1 MVPPSTIPYLLEWG
15 WLAEQRNGLG
25 GVLSAGLAEKAVRG
39 IPARLSSL
47 EERALFRMRGSSCG
61 QDPAGKEV
69 ACN

>member
-47 EERALFRMRGSSCG
+47 EERALFRMRVCTCDENPDGRR
-61 QDPAGKEV
+61 
-69 ACN
+69 